1 MTGIAPTAML
11 DSLKELCAR
20 KETGRLDIRKG
31 PFGGT
36 VYLQS
41 GHIIDVDVQGRK
53 GPEALGELIG
63 LRDTILYWFQGATP
77 YRHTCYITP
86 AELEALAQGPRV
98 PAEGARRPTEP
109 SPATTQARGLGV
121 AMPRLAEYEI
131 VLQATDPAHRPNQR
145 VLGQPLKPAYLIG
158 ASPDCDIQID
168 HYSVCQMHAA
178 LIIEDDMIRLW
189 DLGSH
194 NATHLNGD
202 LVEEGLVQSGDTLQI
217 GDIAFRVTLRALRS
231 APAHQPGAA
240 RPTFR
245 PPPNAPIPSGPLR
258 FETIRQERKRA
269 EMADNPL
276 FKLFGAKR
284 SDKTPRR

>member
-1 MTGIAPTAML
+1 ML
-11 DSLKELCAR
+11 DSLQELCAR
-20 KETGRLDIRKG
+20 KESGRLDIRKG

-41 GHIIDVDVQGRK
+41 GHVIDVDVQGRK
-53 GPEALGELIG
+53 GQEALAELLG
-63 LRDTILYWFQGATP
+63 LKDTILYWFQGATP
-77 YRHTCYITP
+77 YRHTCYVTLPELVALTQGSVDSVNGGPHDPSPTP
-86 AELEALAQGPRV
+86 ATAQTR
-98 PAEGARRPTEP
+98 E
-109 SPATTQARGLGV
+109 LGV
-121 AMPRLAEYEI
+121 AMPRLTKYEI

-168 HYSVCQMHAA
+168 HYSVCQTHAA

-202 LVEEGLVQSGDTLQI
+202 LVEEGLIQNGDTLQI
-217 GDIAFRVTLRALRS
+217 GDIAFRVTLRSLKS
-231 APAHQPGAA
+231 APGHQPVLA

-258 FETIRQERKRA
+258 FETIRQERRRT
-269 EMADNPL
+269 EMAQNPL
-276 FKLFGAKR
+276 FKLFGANR